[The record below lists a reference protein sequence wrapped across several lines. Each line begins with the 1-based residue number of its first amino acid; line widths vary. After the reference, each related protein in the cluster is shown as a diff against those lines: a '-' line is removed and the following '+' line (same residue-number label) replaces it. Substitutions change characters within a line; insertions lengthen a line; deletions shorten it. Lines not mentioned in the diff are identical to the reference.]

1 MGTLKNDCVFNTY
14 STYFYQTTPF
24 GCDWYDNYRNN
35 ALLTSYDHKKK
46 GIDH

>member
-1 MGTLKNDCVFNTY
+1 LSAIKNGGGLHTL
-14 STYFYQTTPF
+14 STYFYQATRF
-24 GCDWYDNYRNN
+24 GSDWYDNYRNN